1 MEKNIYSK
9 LSKIQSELKVPKSQ
23 YSKFGEYNYR
33 NCEDIL
39 EALKPMLKE
48 VGAVIT
54 LADEI
59 QLLGTRYY
67 IKAMATLTD
76 IDSKESITSTAYAR
90 EDEDR
95 KKMDGS
101 QLTGSASSY
110 ARKYALNGLFA
121 IDDTKDSDYTNRGT
135 ETPSGT
141 QTRSKAPKAQPK
153 TKTANDYKIE
163 FAQLLKVKGIPFT
176 QFIDYLKENYKAD
189 KLDGLNINQLENL
202 KKTISAW

>member
-23 YSKFGEYNYR
+23 YNKFGDYNYR

-39 EALKPMLKE
+39 EAVKPILKE
-48 VGAVIT
+48 AGAVIT

-59 QLLGTRYY
+59 QLLGARYY
-67 IKAMATLTD
+67 IKAVATLTD
-76 IDSKESITSTAYAR
+76 VDSKESITSTAYAR
-90 EDEDR
+90 EDEER

-121 IDDTKDSDYTNRGT
+121 IDDTKDSDYTNKGE
-135 ETPSGT
+135 ETPSRA
-141 QTRSKAPKAQPK
+141 QTRSKAPKVQP
-153 TKTANDYKIE
+153 KTANDYKIE
-163 FAQLLKVKGIPFT
+163 FAQLLKVKEIPFT
-176 QFIDYLKENYKAD
+176 RLAEYLKENYKVD
-189 KLDGLNINQLENL
+189 KLDGLNMNQLEQL